1 VRPVYVR
8 PQNMPAHSSQLLDP
22 KDVVRRDDAPVFHG
36 LTCQPPTVP
45 AKQLFGKAPRS
56 ARNADGIIFGL
67 SHGIVHGSRGSIG
80 AGKMQESLA
89 PPRSILLPLSTGCS
103 WSKPAR

>member
-1 VRPVYVR
+1 
-8 PQNMPAHSSQLLDP
+8 MPTNASQLFNP
-22 KDVVRRDDAPVFHG
+22 KNVVRRDDAPVFHG

-67 SHGIVHGSRGSIG
+67 SHGIVHGSRGSIA